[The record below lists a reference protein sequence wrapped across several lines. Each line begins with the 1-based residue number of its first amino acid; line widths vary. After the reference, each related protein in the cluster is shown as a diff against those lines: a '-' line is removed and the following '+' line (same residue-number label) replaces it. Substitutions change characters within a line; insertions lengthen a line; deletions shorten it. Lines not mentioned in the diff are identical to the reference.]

1 MASFI
6 NYNPLVTVI
15 TATYNAQKDLEG
27 SIKSV
32 IAQSYRN
39 IQYIIIDGGS
49 NDGTLEIIKKYEKY
63 ISIVL
68 SEKDNGIYDA
78 WNKGLKLAT
87 GDWITF
93 LGADDE
99 YLPDAILNYI
109 NHLKTVDY
117 ASVDII
123 TSKVMLVDQNNLELR
138 VIGSAWKWNDFRR
151 YMCTAHVGSLHSKSF
166 FEKYGIYN
174 TNYKIVGDYEI
185 LLRAKQF
192 LKAAFLNDITVKMK
206 MGGISNQDNR
216 ALVEAFK
223 AKIENNSRPY
233 LLAKYDLL
241 KANMIFFIRN
251 LF

>member
-1 MASFI
+1 M

-32 IAQSYRN
+32 IAQSYSN

-49 NDGTLEIIKKYEKY
+49 TDDTLKIIKKYEKY
-63 ISIVL
+63 ISIVI
-68 SEKDNGIYDA
+68 SEKDKGIYDA

-87 GDWITF
+87 GDWLAF

-99 YLPDAILNYI
+99 YLPDAIHNYV
-109 NHLKTVDY
+109 NQLKTVDHTTL
-117 ASVDII
+117 DII
-123 TSKVMLVDQNNLELR
+123 TSKVMLVDQNNLEVR
-138 VIGSAWKWNDFRR
+138 VIGSAWKWNDFKR

-166 FEKYGIYN
+166 FETYGMYN

-206 MGGISNQDNR
+206 MGGISNQDNS

-223 AKIENNSRPY
+223 AKVDNDSRTY
-233 LLAKYDLL
+233 LLAKYDLF
-241 KANMIFFIRN
+241 KANIIFFIRN